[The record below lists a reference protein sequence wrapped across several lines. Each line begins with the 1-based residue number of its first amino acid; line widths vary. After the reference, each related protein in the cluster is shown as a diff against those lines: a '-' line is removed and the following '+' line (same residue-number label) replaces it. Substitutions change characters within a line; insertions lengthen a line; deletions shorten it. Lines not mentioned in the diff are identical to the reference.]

1 MDNYEDK
8 IDTQLVSPDT
18 KNTFKE
24 LNCTF
29 WLLLNI
35 SEFELC
41 HIYFLAFSFNKYF
54 HMDLYVS

>member
-8 IDTQLVSPDT
+8 IATQLVSPDT

-35 SEFELC
+35 L
-41 HIYFLAFSFNKYF
+41 
-54 HMDLYVS
+54 